1 MLHILFTLILIP
13 SILSQVKYSVFYS
26 IFRPGDGESNRD
38 MLGTMNLAE
47 YDQVEWTDIN
57 DRFDSLISNIDVSEK
72 PFLRIHINDIITSMP
87 LEAFLP
93 QNGGVKSLCNLQ
105 LNLMLNGSNQLY
117 HASLSV
123 SNGISSCEM
132 RPLSVKISR
141 GQLVKGP
148 RLTKPVSVAQDGQ
161 DSTKSLLGKYW

>member
-26 IFRPGDGESNRD
+26 IFRPGNGESNRD
-38 MLGTMNLAE
+38 MLGIMSLAE

-57 DRFDSLISNIDVSEK
+57 DRFDSLISNMDMSEN
-72 PFLRIHINDIITSMP
+72 PLLRIHLNDIITSMP
-87 LEAFLP
+87 LKVFLS
-93 QNGGVKSLCNLQ
+93 QKGEVVKSICNLQ

-123 SNGISSCEM
+123 SNGISACEM
-132 RPLSVKISR
+132 RPLSVKIS
-141 GQLVKGP
+141 QSQQVKGP
-148 RLTKPVSVAQDGQ
+148 RLTKPVLAQDGQ
-161 DSTKSLLGKYW
+161 DSTQSLLGKYW